1 MATNAKAWDRAR
13 VCGAICPRI
22 FHRSGPRRQ
31 LVHLE
36 ERVAQQQAHAA
47 SSANANLE
55 WNLLGES
62 LNLPAEIKEPAEPKG
77 ERWEEGSDFCR

>member
-1 MATNAKAWDRAR
+1 M
-13 VCGAICPRI
+13 
-22 FHRSGPRRQ
+22 
-31 LVHLE
+31 HLE